1 MLRLEVLARLHG
13 LHPLPSPTRTSPIS
27 ANRTV
32 AIEYM
37 LRESIALPT
46 DVALLL
52 WLRLT
57 GRTVRESTAR

>member
-1 MLRLEVLARLHG
+1 
-13 LHPLPSPTRTSPIS
+13 
-27 ANRTV
+27 V
-32 AIEYM
+32 AVEYM

-57 GRTVRESTAR
+57 GQTVRESTAR